1 MTTVTDDGLEWQG
14 DRAISDVPKI
24 DTIALGT
31 GQNEENG
38 ASQLGDEVHRTDVNN
53 SNVELLETG
62 DLGEFEVV
70 IRVKGGTEVP
80 PNTEISEI
88 GVLAGGSDGGGTLVI
103 IDEFAGVQ
111 VEDGHTEEFTIP
123 VDPSR

>member
-31 GQNEENG
+31 GQNEQNG
-38 ASQLGDEVHRTDVNN
+38 ASQLGDEVHRADVNN

-62 DLGEFEVV
+62 DLGEFEAV

-103 IDEFAGVQ
+103 IDEFASVP
-111 VEDGHTEEFTIP
+111 VEDGHTEEFTVP
-123 VDPSR
+123 VNPQR

>member
-38 ASQLGDEVHRTDVNN
+38 ASELGNEVHRADVNN

-62 DLGEFEVV
+62 DLGEFEAV

-80 PNTEISEI
+80 ANTEISEI
-88 GVLAGGSDGGGTLVI
+88 SVIAGGSDGGGTTVI
-103 IDEFAGVQ
+103 IDEFASVPVG
-111 VEDGHTEEFTIP
+111 DGHTEEFTVP
-123 VDPSR
+123 VNPQR

>member
-14 DRAISDVPKI
+14 DRAISDVPAI
-24 DTIALGT
+24 DTIALGD
-31 GQNEENG
+31 GQNETNG
-38 ASQLGDEVHRTDVNN
+38 ASELGSEIHRADVNN

-62 DLGEFEVV
+62 DLGEFEAV

-88 GVLAGGSDGGGTLVI
+88 GVFAGGSDGNGTLVV
-103 IDEFAGVQ
+103 IDEFAGVV
-111 VEDGHTEEFTIP
+111 VEDGHTEEFTVP
-123 VDPSR
+123 VNPQR